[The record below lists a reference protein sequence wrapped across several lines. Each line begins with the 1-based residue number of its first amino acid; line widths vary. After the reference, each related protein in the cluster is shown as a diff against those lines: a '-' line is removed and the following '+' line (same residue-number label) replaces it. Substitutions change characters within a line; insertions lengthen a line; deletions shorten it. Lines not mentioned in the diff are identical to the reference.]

1 MDTSGE
7 SVVSIVGHLV
17 VLAMFVNVGLRMLPA
32 ERPFPWPAL
41 VFVVLIGVPS
51 ILQTWMTPVTG
62 ALARDP
68 HATLAQGQ
76 WWRILTALGAQDGGL
91 LAAVF
96 NLVVIALALTFG
108 TWIWG
113 PWLAVALYLVPSIVL
128 NLLAVLLWQ
137 APGGGSSFANDGLM
151 FSVFT
156 LGLLVGTAD
165 ASHGTA
171 GTSAPSRAA
180 ASTASVRICAAIAV
194 AVAVVLVAF
203 DDAHGVAM
211 LLGLV
216 LGAGAWLAF
225 RRRPV
230 TSRSA
235 EG

>member
-17 VLAMFVNVGLRMLPA
+17 VLAMFVNVGLCMLPA

-128 NLLAVLLWQ
+128 NLLAVHFDELD
-137 APGGGSSFANDGLM
+137 APSGIVTLTFSGGGEIRLEVEALE
-151 FSVFT
+151 
-156 LGLLVGTAD
+156 
-165 ASHGTA
+165 
-171 GTSAPSRAA
+171 
-180 ASTASVRICAAIAV
+180 
-194 AVAVVLVAF
+194 
-203 DDAHGVAM
+203 AH
-211 LLGLV
+211 LSDLGLV
-216 LGAGAWLAF
+216 WETPNLPEHDLK
-225 RRRPV
+225 
-230 TSRSA
+230 
-235 EG
+235 